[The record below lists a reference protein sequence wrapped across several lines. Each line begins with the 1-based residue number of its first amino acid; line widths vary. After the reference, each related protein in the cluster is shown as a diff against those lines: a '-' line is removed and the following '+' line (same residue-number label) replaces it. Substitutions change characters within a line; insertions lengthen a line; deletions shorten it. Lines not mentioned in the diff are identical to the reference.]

1 MLLSMWT
8 EIALVVGSLAL
19 AYAVAIHFHYNEYAR
34 KTNDRVQNLSSLMSA
49 LNEHRQEEI
58 TELIERVDAAAKEV
72 QEFKR
77 TSVLTQKLFDD
88 RMSLIE
94 KEQVVVRVKQRIN
107 KPSIPSVDELEAQAV
122 RENGDTFGL
131 G

>member
-1 MLLSMWT
+1 MSGRSISCGCGRRSGGRIREKVLSIGNEGDMLLSMWT

-34 KTNDRVQNLSSLMSA
+34 KTNDRVQHLSSLMSA

-88 RMSLIE
+88 
-94 KEQVVVRVKQRIN
+94 
-107 KPSIPSVDELEAQAV
+107 
-122 RENGDTFGL
+122 
-131 G
+131 